1 MRPVPAPL
9 ARHARGMQTT
19 TTKDIVLDAWKTF
32 GTRDPERIAAVL
44 TEDAE
49 WTAPASNAAARILG
63 YHHLVGR
70 DLILLFLTKQLE
82 ETFGTDM
89 TREVTRV
96 VAEGDT
102 VVLQMSLRSTL
113 PSGRPYDNEYCFLVT
128 VRDGRIHRIH
138 EHLDTHRGLVAFGLV
153 DEPAG

>member
-1 MRPVPAPL
+1 
-9 ARHARGMQTT
+9 MQTT
-19 TTKDIVLDAWKTF
+19 TTKDLVLDAWKTF
-32 GTRDPERIAAVL
+32 GTRDPERIGAVL

-49 WTAPASNAAARILG
+49 WLAPASNAAARLLG

-70 DLILLFLTKQLE
+70 ERILQFLTRQLE

-89 TREVTRV
+89 TSDVTRV

-102 VVLQMSLRSTL
+102 VVLQTRLRSTL
-113 PSGRPYDNEYCFLVT
+113 PGGRPYDNEYCFLVT

-138 EHLDTHRGLVAFGLV
+138 EHLDTHRGLLAFGLV
-153 DEPAG
+153 EDPAG